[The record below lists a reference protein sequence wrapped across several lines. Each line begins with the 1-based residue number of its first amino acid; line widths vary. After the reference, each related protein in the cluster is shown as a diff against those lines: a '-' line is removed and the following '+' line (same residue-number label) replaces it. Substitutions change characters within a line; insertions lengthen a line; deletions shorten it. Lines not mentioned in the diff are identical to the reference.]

1 MEWVDPVYC
10 AGHWMPEMVEIAG
23 GIDSLSHQGS
33 DSVRIPWADVVQWN
47 PEVLVVT
54 PCGFKLDAAIE
65 QSSQLQKLEGWAD
78 LDAVRNSRVYAVDA
92 NSYFARPGP
101 RVVDG
106 TELLAHLI
114 HPNLFS
120 WDGPTNAFRQIP

>member
-23 GIDSLSHQGS
+23 GIDSLSHRGS
-33 DSVRIPWADVVQWN
+33 DSVRIPWDDVIAWN
-47 PEVLVVT
+47 PEVLIVT

-65 QSSQLQKLEGWAD
+65 QSTQLQKLKGWAD
-78 LDAVRNSRVYAVDA
+78 IEAVRNSRVYAVDA

-101 RVVDG
+101 RVIEG
-106 TELLAHLI
+106 TEMLAHLI
-114 HPNLFS
+114 HPKLVS
-120 WDGPTNAFRQIP
+120 WDGPSDAFRQLF